1 MRAKKSKEEDFRARF
16 KFPRVA
22 HKTPGGAKA
31 GRLYSAEYSSTT
43 APYFQVYCET
53 LPE

>member
-31 GRLYSAEYSSTT
+31 GALFCRIQLYNST
-43 APYFQVYCET
+43 V
-53 LPE
+53 LPSIL